1 MSANEPLETEA
12 YGAKTKGGK
21 IELLKVTLPPLK
33 ASQVQIE
40 MSHCGLC
47 HTDVHMLSDDFGMV
61 NFPLVPGHEGV
72 GKVTIAGDDVR
83 GLKVGDRVGVGWIRD
98 SCGTCEMCGCGREN
112 VCQVG
117 YDGTFLGDNNH
128 FGAWSRVMRIEAKF
142 AFKLPDNISAELAGP
157 LMCAGGTVYEPI
169 VEYVKPGTVV
179 GIGAVGGLGTLAI
192 KLCKLHGAKVIAFC
206 ASEREKEDV
215 VLQSGADVYVNM
227 QDPKQMENP
236 PKVHVFLETLPVN
249 RELSVV
255 MPLLEKAGIY
265 VRMGFP
271 KKDQREFRYDWL
283 PVIFQSKK
291 VGGSIVT
298 GTQRTRR
305 LLQLASDN
313 LKFVTDMPA
322 GSDARLVP
330 FSESNRA
337 VEELVD
343 QKVKSFRTV
352 FCW

>member
-1 MSANEPLETEA
+1 M
-12 YGAKTKGGK
+12 
-21 IELLKVTLPPLK
+21 
-33 ASQVQIE
+33 
-40 MSHCGLC
+40 
-47 HTDVHMLSDDFGMV
+47 
-61 NFPLVPGHEGV
+61 
-72 GKVTIAGDDVR
+72 
-83 GLKVGDRVGVGWIRD
+83 
-98 SCGTCEMCGCGREN
+98 
-112 VCQVG
+112 
-117 YDGTFLGDNNH
+117 
-128 FGAWSRVMRIEAKF
+128 
-142 AFKLPDNISAELAGP
+142 
-157 LMCAGGTVYEPI
+157 
-169 VEYVKPGTVV
+169 
-179 GIGAVGGLGTLAI
+179 
-192 KLCKLHGAKVIAFC
+192 
-206 ASEREKEDV
+206 
-215 VLQSGADVYVNM
+215 LQSGADVYVNM